1 MAGFEVITLTKEE
14 EMLLRAF
21 DYNNE
26 LVVPNYAMAGYLEPG
41 IVNKALNMLVSKQVV
56 KRDRP
61 FKLTKRGIKLKRSLD
76 AVSSS
81 Y

>member
-1 MAGFEVITLTKEE
+1 MDGFEVIALTKEE
-14 EMLLRAF
+14 ELLLRAF

>member
-1 MAGFEVITLTKEE
+1 MVGFEVISLTKEE
-14 EMLLRAF
+14 EILLRAF

-41 IVNKALNMLVSKQVV
+41 LVNKALNMLISKQVV

-61 FKLTKRGIKLKRSLD
+61 FKLTKRGIRLKRSLN
-76 AVSSS
+76 AISCP